1 MIVGL
6 FPELSA
12 AGGVQ
17 RASRLT
23 AAVLASFAVRRGHR
37 CSLLSLN
44 DPLDSSRIRF
54 GSEEIAFTGFGRS
67 KAGFFASA
75 LGAAFRQPKLIVAL
89 HPHLAPVVAAMKV
102 CAPRARAV
110 VFTHGIEVWAPLGL
124 PRRWALRWSDLV
136 LAPSTDTQ
144 RRVVAQQGVAESKVQ
159 RLRWSL
165 GPEFDPTA
173 PPCATSRPPE
183 GFPRGR
189 VVLTVGRWD
198 AREAYKGLDH
208 LIMTL
213 PALLS
218 AVPDLHLVAIGEGS
232 DLPRLERLALQS
244 GVSGHIHFLRQM
256 QPEELSAA
264 YGACELFALP
274 SRGEGFGLV
283 FLEAMSHGKPVIGG
297 AHGGTP
303 EIIEE
308 GVTGYLVQHGDVTQ
322 LTERL
327 LHLMSDESCRRQMGE
342 KAFARARSDFTYPR
356 FSEELTGLLDCVLAS
371 RAIGE

>member
-1 MIVGL
+1 MIVGV
-6 FPELSA
+6 FPQLSA

-23 AAVLASFAVRRGHR
+23 AAALVSFAVRRGYR

-44 DPLDSSRIRF
+44 DSPDASHIRF
-54 GSEEIAFTGFGRS
+54 GSEEIAFTG
-67 KAGFFASA
+67 
-75 LGAAFRQPKLIVAL
+75 
-89 HPHLAPVVAAMKV
+89 
-102 CAPRARAV
+102 
-110 VFTHGIEVWAPLGL
+110 
-124 PRRWALRWSDLV
+124 
-136 LAPSTDTQ
+136 
-144 RRVVAQQGVAESKVQ
+144 
-159 RLRWSL
+159 
-165 GPEFDPTA
+165 
-173 PPCATSRPPE
+173 
-183 GFPRGR
+183 
-189 VVLTVGRWD
+189 
-198 AREAYKGLDH
+198 
-208 LIMTL
+208 L

-218 AVPDLHLVAIGEGS
+218 TVPDLHLVAIGDGT
-232 DLPRLERLALQS
+232 DLPRLEGLAKQL
-244 GVSGHIHFLRQM
+244 GVSAHVHFLGQM
-256 QPEELSAA
+256 QPEEVSVA

-308 GVTGYLVQHGDVTQ
+308 GITGYLVQHGDVTQ

-356 FSEELTGLLDCVLAS
+356 FSKELTGLLDHVLAS
-371 RAIGE
+371 

>member
-6 FPELSA
+6 FPQLSA

-17 RASRLT
+17 RASSLT
-23 AAVLASFAVRRGHR
+23 AAVLRSFAVRRGYG

-44 DPLDSSRIRF
+44 DPPDASPLRF

-67 KAGFFASA
+67 KTRFFASA
-75 LGAAFRQPKLIVAL
+75 LGAAFRQPNLVVAL

-102 CAPRARAV
+102 CAPRSRAV
-110 VFTHGIEVWAPLGL
+110 VFTHGIEVWTPLNPL
-124 PRRWALRWSDLV
+124 RRWALQQSDLV
-136 LAPSTDTQ
+136 LAPSVDTQ
-144 RRVVAQQGVAESKVQ
+144 RQVVARQGVAENKVR

-165 GPEFDPTA
+165 GPEFDPSA
-173 PPCATSRPPE
+173 LPCPSCRLPE

-189 VVLTVGRWD
+189 VILTVGRWD
-198 AREAYKGLDH
+198 AREAYKGVDH
-208 LIMTL
+208 LIMAL
-213 PALLS
+213 PALL
-218 AVPDLHLVAIGEGS
+218 AELPELHLVAIGEGT
-232 DLPRLERLALQS
+232 DLPRLERLARQS
-244 GVSGHIHFLRQM
+244 GVSKHVHFLRQM

-264 YGACELFALP
+264 YDACELFALP

-283 FLEAMSHGKPVIGG
+283 FLEAMSHRKPVIGG

-308 GVTGYLVQHGDVTQ
+308 GVSGYLVQHGDVAQ

-327 LHLMSDESCRRQMGE
+327 LHLLSDESCRRWMGVQ
-342 KAFARARSDFTYPR
+342 AFERVRSDFTYAR
-356 FSEELTGLLDCVLAS
+356 FSAELTELLENVLAS
-371 RAIGE
+371 